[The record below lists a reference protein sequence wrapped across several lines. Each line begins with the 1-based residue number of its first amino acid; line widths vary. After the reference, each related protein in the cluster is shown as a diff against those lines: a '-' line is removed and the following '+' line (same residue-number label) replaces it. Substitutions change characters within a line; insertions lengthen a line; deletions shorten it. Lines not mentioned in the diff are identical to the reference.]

1 MNIVIFFIINHEIKQ
16 NSLLFKNMKISKI
29 ISLFNF
35 IHHKLIY
42 NHKSIR
48 NEIYNIIKQNKNN
61 LYDYGEGFLSKCS
74 TNKVKRSGI
83 QKRIIKLNLNHYLE
97 NSTFLDIGTNIGSIP
112 LSLNNEFIFGI
123 GIDHNETTIKVA
135 QTIQKYLSIK
145 KIEFISGDFLD
156 YEFNKTFDVILSLA
170 NHSTFDERIKNTE
183 LYFNKIY
190 SLLNKNGILI
200 VESHNPLYEKSEI
213 YLKIIKN
220 LENYYETIEH
230 GKYEFGNFYDQNRLF
245 HILKKN
251 R

>member
-1 MNIVIFFIINHEIKQ
+1 
-16 NSLLFKNMKISKI
+16 MKISKI

-61 LYDYGEGFLSKCS
+61 LYDYGEGFFYQSVPPISLKGLRD
-74 TNKVKRSGI
+74 TK
-83 QKRIIKLNLNHYLE
+83 KRIIKLNLNHYLE

-170 NHSTFDERIKNTE
+170 NHSTFDEGIKNTE

-200 VESHNPLYEKSEI
+200 IESHNPLYEKSEI

-245 HILKKN
+245 HILKKK
-251 R
+251 

>member
-1 MNIVIFFIINHEIKQ
+1 
-16 NSLLFKNMKISKI
+16 MKISKI

-61 LYDYGEGFLSKCS
+61 LYDYGEGFFYQSVPPIRLKGLRD
-74 TNKVKRSGI
+74 TK
-83 QKRIIKLNLNHYLE
+83 KRIIKLNLNHYLE

-135 QTIQKYLSIK
+135 QAIQKYLSIK

-170 NHSTFDERIKNTE
+170 NHSTFDEGIKNTE

-200 VESHNPLYEKSEI
+200 IESHNPLYEKSEI

-245 HILKKN
+245 HILKKK
-251 R
+251 

>member
-1 MNIVIFFIINHEIKQ
+1 
-16 NSLLFKNMKISKI
+16 MKISKI

-61 LYDYGEGFLSKCS
+61 LYDYGEGFFYQSVPPIRLKGLRD
-74 TNKVKRSGI
+74 TK
-83 QKRIIKLNLNHYLE
+83 KRIIKLNLNHYLE

-170 NHSTFDERIKNTE
+170 NHSTFDEGIKNTE

-200 VESHNPLYEKSEI
+200 IESHNPLYEKSEI

-245 HILKKN
+245 HILKKK
-251 R
+251 

>member
-1 MNIVIFFIINHEIKQ
+1 
-16 NSLLFKNMKISKI
+16 MKISKI

-61 LYDYGEGFLSKCS
+61 LYDYGEGFFYQSVPPIRLKGLRD
-74 TNKVKRSGI
+74 TK
-83 QKRIIKLNLNHYLE
+83 KRIIKLNLNHYLE

-135 QTIQKYLSIK
+135 QKIQKYLSIK
-145 KIEFISGDFLD
+145 KIEFISGDFLN

-170 NHSTFDERIKNTE
+170 NHSTFDEGIKNTE

-245 HILKKN
+245 HILKKK
-251 R
+251 